1 MIIIILISSKREKR
15 HQVAKLYC
23 AEWHNS
29 WWCQGYVGPETVSRE
44 AVIEAYST

>member
-15 HQVAKLYC
+15 HAKLYC

-29 WWCQGYVGPETVSRE
+29 CWYVGPETVCEDSL
-44 AVIEAYST
+44 